1 MVLIVNRHEMID
13 RIGKEYLTANIEA
26 GEYSYVQEASS
37 KEKLEKAV
45 GHAVKHFKL
54 DIRFENN
61 NVAVLIETKQSF
73 TKADENSWQNMLKKN
88 VLYIKG

>member
-26 GEYSYVQEASS
+26 GEYSYVQEAGS

-61 NVAVLIETKQSF
+61 SVAVLSRASLKLTKS
-73 TKADENSWQNMLKKN
+73 SWQNMLKKN